1 MRSRFTKSK
10 ILAVVFAMLVN
21 AILAGAALAQSG
33 KGAINGRVVDDSG
46 GALQGARIVLQPAGT
61 TTATSDQGE
70 FSIPD
75 LAPGD
80 YTVSV
85 SYVGFANFSKNVT
98 VTAAQTLRLDVGLK
112 VAAQNQQ
119 VVVTAE
125 HGEAEAVNR
134 ERIADNILQVTP
146 EEVIT
151 SLPNANIAD
160 AVGRLPGVT
169 LERDEGEGKYIQV
182 RSLEPRLT
190 NATID
195 GVNVPSP
202 EPGVREI
209 KFDAMPADL
218 VESVEVNKT
227 LQANMDGDGIGG
239 SVNIVTKTAGERPTL
254 SFAGGG
260 GTSLIQSN
268 RNLVQTSGTVGQRF
282 GQDKRFGVLFGGSY
296 DWNGRGI
303 DDIEPVPDVATFA
316 DGTSAR
322 YFDTQDIREYSY
334 KRSRWGLTGSAD
346 YKFSENSSIYIRGIY
361 SNFHDYGDKW
371 AYTLTDNT
379 AGIGLDNSNGCAT
392 SGGVTASPCT
402 GVPAFSESNRV
413 PLFKIGSILLGG
425 KRDFTSSWFTWDV
438 SVSRSE
444 QLKSGGDEGADFVT
458 NATYNNLYPNGSSCQ
473 FSPALTTKQYIPQ
486 WTTGCFTEAYAP
498 ANYDLEDI
506 TTSFGKSPQLNLQ
519 FTAAYAK
526 RYHLG
531 SHLSTIEIGGKF
543 RNAHKFDD
551 SYTPEYQPN
560 GSVPMT
566 QFIGPVVNN
575 DYYFNNYKFGPTT
588 DWTKVINYLNA
599 NSSAF
604 SLVPSTVGA
613 NPGNFDLVEKVS
625 AGYAMDTIDF
635 GRFRVVAGL
644 RVEGTNLNTLG
655 FDVQANTLSFQ
666 QSGSYVSLLPS
677 ASVRYD
683 LGHDT
688 DLRVVYS
695 RALSRPDPQDIAQS
709 LSVTLNQTPL
719 LASLGN
725 PALKA
730 EKANNYDVLVEHYLK
745 PFGMIQGGFFYKQL
759 YQPIVT
765 QSFLQQS
772 YSPDPTNSFYP
783 TGTWLVTQPVNAG
796 SGWLA
801 GAEVAYLQ
809 HFTSLPGVL
818 GGLGL
823 TANYAYTD
831 SQASGLPGRS
841 DSPRLLRQAPNTF
854 NISPT
859 FDRGRLSIRVG
870 MTYNGASIYAYQYQ
884 DGTGG
889 SSPTPGGLRGPDG
902 DNYLY
907 AHFQLD
913 AQGSFR
919 LKYGFTVIA
928 YGQNLTNE
936 VFGFYNGQQQY
947 LVQREYYGPTIAMG
961 MRWSPAHEK

>member
-1 MRSRFTKSK
+1 MILKLLK
-10 ILAVVFAMLVN
+10 IILVAISATVVAAFIVAP
-21 AILAGAALAQSG
+21 ALAQMG
-33 KGAINGRVVDDSG
+33 KGAVNGRVVDDSG
-46 GALQGARIVLQPAGT
+46 GALQGAKVVLQPAGV
-61 TTATSDQGE
+61 TTATNDQGE
-70 FSIPD
+70 FSILG
-75 LAPGD
+75 LAPGT
-80 YTVSV
+80 YTVNV
-85 SYVGFANFSKNVT
+85 SYVGFADFSKEVT
-98 VTAAQTLRLDVGLK
+98 VTAAQTLRVEVGLK
-112 VAAQNQQ
+112 VATQNQQ
-119 VVVTAE
+119 VIVTTE
-125 HGEAEAVNR
+125 HGEAEAINR
-134 ERIADNILQVTP
+134 ERTADNILDVSP
-146 EEVIT
+146 AEVIT

-209 KFDAMPADL
+209 KFDAMPAEL

-254 SFAGGG
+254 AFNGGG

-282 GQDKRFGVLFGGSY
+282 GQDKRFGILLGGSY

-303 DDIEPVPDVATFA
+303 DDIEPVPDAATFA
-316 DGTSAR
+316 DGTTAR

-346 YKFSENSSIYIRGIY
+346 YKFSENANIYIRGIY
-361 SNFHDYGDKW
+361 SSFHDFGDKW

-379 AGIGLDNSNGCAT
+379 TGIQLDNSNGCAT
-392 SGGVTASPCT
+392 NNGVTAAPCT

-413 PLFKIGSILLGG
+413 PVFNIGSLLIGG
-425 KRDFTSSWFTWDV
+425 KRDFTNSWFTWDV
-438 SVSRSE
+438 AVSRSE
-444 QLKSGGDEGADFVT
+444 QLKSGGDEGADFAT
-458 NATYNNLYPNGSSCQ
+458 NATYNNLYPNGSTCQ
-473 FSPALTTKQYIPQ
+473 FSPTLSTKQYIPQ
-486 WTTGCFTEAYAP
+486 WTPSCFTEAYAP
-498 ANYDLEDI
+498 ANYDLADI
-506 TTSFGKSPQLNLQ
+506 TTSFGKSPQFNVQ
-519 FTAAYAK
+519 FTGAYAK
-526 RYHLG
+526 RYHIG
-531 SHLSTIEIGGKF
+531 SHLSTIEVGGKF

-551 SYTPEYQPN
+551 SFTPEYTPN
-560 GSVPMT
+560 GSVSMT
-566 QFIGPVVNN
+566 QFIGPVANN
-575 DYYFNNYKFGPTT
+575 DYYSNNYKFGPTT
-588 DWTKVINYLNA
+588 DWTKVMSYLNA

-604 SLVPSTVGA
+604 SLVPGTVGT
-613 NPGNFDLVEKVS
+613 NPANFDLVEKVS
-625 AGYAMDTIDF
+625 AGYVMDTIDF
-635 GRFRVVAGL
+635 GRFRVVGGV
-644 RVEGTNLNTLG
+644 RIEGTDLNTLG

-666 QSGSYVSLLPS
+666 QNGSYIKVLPS

-709 LSVTLNQTPL
+709 LTVTLNQSPL

-725 PALKA
+725 PSLKP
-730 EKANNYDVLVEHYLK
+730 ETANNYDVFVEHYLRGV
-745 PFGMIQGGFFYKQL
+745 GMIQGGFFYKQL
-759 YQPIVT
+759 YEPIVT
-765 QSFLQQS
+765 QSFLQQN
-772 YSPDPTNSFYP
+772 YSPDPSNSFYP

-801 GAEVAYLQ
+801 GLELAYLQ
-809 HFTSLPGVL
+809 HFTSLPGAL

-823 TANYAYTD
+823 SANYSFTN

-859 FDRGRLSIRVG
+859 FDRGRLSLRVG

-889 SSPTPGGLRGPDG
+889 STATPGGLRGPDG

-907 AHFQLD
+907 PHFQLD
-913 AQGSFR
+913 AQGSFQ
-919 LKYGFTVIA
+919 LKYGFVLVA
-928 YGQNLTNE
+928 YGLNLNNE
-936 VFGFYNGQQQY
+936 VFGFYNGQSQY
-947 LVQREYYGPTIAMG
+947 LVQREYYGPTLALG
-961 MRWSPAHEK
+961 MRWSPTHEK